1 MTDVTQAIEQSVS
14 LTIQDKKP
22 DIGGGLAN
30 ISLVSMLSRAS
41 YSLPPWWSKARDMK
55 MAKFW
60 KTSDHLSGAVYS
72 MQSKMT
78 AIPNKVIAKDP
89 SNKAHVKQAEM
100 LTDILNNGS
109 EWGDGWVS
117 FYGKFVEDLITQ
129 DNGAFA
135 EVIGEGPKT
144 GAIVGRPISVAHLDS
159 ARCTRTGHPI
169 YPVIYQSTDNKRY
182 KLHYTRVMLASQMAS
197 PRKEMNSV
205 GFCSVS
211 RCVNVTQTLIDILVY
226 KQEKLGSRPHRQ
238 LIITKGGLDPDDIRN
253 AFSLAEAGMDSQGLS
268 RYSKVIVGGSSSLP
282 ESGVEVIELSQ
293 MPDGFDE
300 QTSITLGMA
309 TIALAFGVDAR
320 DLFPAM
326 SAGSTRADALLQH
339 LKQRGKGP
347 GQILQITER
356 QFDYKFL
363 PPHLDFIFDFQD
375 DAQDRQEAEIR
386 EIRANKRV
394 QDKSTEAV
402 NERTMHEQMVEDGD
416 VSRSQFERLELDSGR
431 LPGGTSVL
439 TLFYSKKPEIS
450 QYLKMGVKNPLDVYN
465 NSVDG
470 ILSAIVDNRAKV
482 MEALANTA
490 SPNKRWYAM
499 QAEAALDYL
508 EIEYIG
514 EKDDEFDEGT
524 TGNWIDDRVRTVDLT
539 QPTQNDTAPQES
551 LKPHADDK
559 PKQRKKAR

>member
-1 MTDVTQAIEQSVS
+1 MTDVTEAIERSVE

-22 DIGGGLAN
+22 DTNTGFAN
-30 ISLVSMLSRAS
+30 ISIVNMLARAN
-41 YSLPPWWSKARDMK
+41 YTLPPWWSKSRDRK

-89 SNKAHVKQAEM
+89 SNKGHVRQAEI
-100 LTDILNNGS
+100 LTDVLNNGS

-135 EVIGEGPKT
+135 EVIGYGPKT
-144 GAIVGRPISVAHLDS
+144 GAIVGRPVSVAHLDS

-169 YPVIYQSTDNKRY
+169 YPVIYEAADAKRY

-197 PRKEMNSV
+197 PREQMNSV

-238 LIITKGGLDPDDIRN
+238 LIITKGGLDPSDIRN
-253 AFSLAEAGMDSQGLS
+253 AFALAEAGMDSQGLS

-363 PPHLDFIFDFQD
+363 PTHLDFIFDFQD
-375 DAQDRQEAEIR
+375 DAQDKQEAEIR

-394 QDKSTEAV
+394 QDSATEAV
-402 NERTMHEQMVEDGD
+402 NERVMHEQMTDDGD

-439 TLFYSKKPEIS
+439 TLFYSNKREIS
-450 QYLKMGVKNPLDVYN
+450 QYLEMGVENPLDVYN
-465 NSVDG
+465 NDPDSV
-470 ILSAIVDNRAKV
+470 LSAIVDNRAKV
-482 MEALANTA
+482 METLANTT
-490 SPNKRWYAM
+490 SPSKRWYAM
-499 QAEAALDYL
+499 QAEAALTYL

-514 EKDDEFDEGT
+514 EKDDEMDEGT
-524 TGNWIDDRVRTVDLT
+524 TSNWVDSRIRNVDLT
-539 QPTQNDTAPQES
+539 QPTENDTAPQES

-559 PKQRKKAR
+559 PQ

>member
-1 MTDVTQAIEQSVS
+1 MTDVTEAIERSVA

-22 DIGGGLAN
+22 DADGGLGNLTFVNMLARAN
-30 ISLVSMLSRAS
+30 
-41 YSLPPWWSKARDMK
+41 YSLPPWWSKARDIK
-55 MAKFW
+55 MAKFV

-78 AIPNKVIAKDP
+78 AIPNKVVAKDP
-89 SNKAHVKQAEM
+89 SNKTHVKQAEM

-129 DNGAFA
+129 DNGSFG
-135 EVIGEGPKT
+135 EVIGEGTKT
-144 GAIVGRPISVAHLDS
+144 GPIVGRPVSVAHLDS

-169 YPVIYQSTDNKRY
+169 YPVIFMDTDNKRY
-182 KLHYTRVMLASQMAS
+182 KLHYTRVMLASQMSS

-205 GFCSVS
+205 GFCGVS

-238 LIITKGGLDPDDIRN
+238 LLITKGGLDPGDIRD
-253 AFSLAEAGMDSQGLS
+253 AFTLAEAGMDSQGLS
-268 RYSKVIVGGSSSLP
+268 RYSKVIVGGSSTLP

-356 QFDYKFL
+356 QFNYKFL
-363 PPHLDFIFDFQD
+363 PPHLKFIFDFQD
-375 DAQDRQEAEIR
+375 DAQDRQAAEIR

-394 QDKSTEAV
+394 QDKSTDAV
-402 NERTMHEQMVEDGD
+402 DERIMHEQMAEDGD
-416 VSRSQFERLELDSGR
+416 VSRSQFERLELVSGR
-431 LPGGTSVL
+431 LPGGESVL
-439 TLFYSKKPEIS
+439 TLFYSKQREIS
-450 QYLKMGVKNPLDVYN
+450 QYLEMGVDNPLDVYKN
-465 NSVDG
+465 NVDG

-482 MEALANTA
+482 MEALANTT
-490 SPNKRWYAM
+490 SPAKRWYAM
-499 QAEAALDYL
+499 QADAALTHL
-508 EIEYIG
+508 ELEYIG
-514 EKDDEFDEGT
+514 EKDDEAEEGT
-524 TGNWIDDRVRTVDLT
+524 TNNWVDDRVRTVDLT

-559 PKQRKKAR
+559 PK

>member
-1 MTDVTQAIEQSVS
+1 
-14 LTIQDKKP
+14 
-22 DIGGGLAN
+22 
-30 ISLVSMLSRAS
+30 
-41 YSLPPWWSKARDMK
+41 
-55 MAKFW
+55 
-60 KTSDHLSGAVYS
+60 
-72 MQSKMT
+72 
-78 AIPNKVIAKDP
+78 
-89 SNKAHVKQAEM
+89 
-100 LTDILNNGS
+100 
-109 EWGDGWVS
+109 
-117 FYGKFVEDLITQ
+117 
-129 DNGAFA
+129 
-135 EVIGEGPKT
+135 
-144 GAIVGRPISVAHLDS
+144 
-159 ARCTRTGHPI
+159 
-169 YPVIYQSTDNKRY
+169 
-182 KLHYTRVMLASQMAS
+182 
-197 PRKEMNSV
+197 
-205 GFCSVS
+205 
-211 RCVNVTQTLIDILVY
+211 
-226 KQEKLGSRPHRQ
+226 
-238 LIITKGGLDPDDIRN
+238 
-253 AFSLAEAGMDSQGLS
+253 
-268 RYSKVIVGGSSSLP
+268 
-282 ESGVEVIELSQ
+282 
-293 MPDGFDE
+293 
-300 QTSITLGMA
+300 
-309 TIALAFGVDAR
+309 
-320 DLFPAM
+320 M

-402 NERTMHEQMVEDGD
+402 NERMMHEQMVEDGD

-450 QYLKMGVKNPLDVYN
+450 QYLKMGVDNPLDVYN
-465 NSVDG
+465 NNVDG

-482 MEALANTA
+482 MEALANTT

-499 QAEAALDYL
+499 QAESALTYL

-514 EKDDEFDEGT
+514 EKDDELDEGT
-524 TGNWIDDRVRTVDLT
+524 TGNWIDDRVRTIDLT